1 MCRKINEPKVE
12 KNFLYINSKVLNR
25 KQQLKWPVLKINL
38 KPIMNNGSSLR
49 KPINLPLKEFEWN
62 TLENHTKKI
71 GVGKTEWIRYAI
83 YRILVEEQEYYYKD
97 VNKNE

>member
-1 MCRKINEPKVE
+1 MCKKINEQKIKKKFICISSE
-12 KNFLYINSKVLNR
+12 SLN
-25 KQQLKWPVLKINL
+25 KQQLKWPILKINL

-62 TLENHTKKI
+62 TLENHTKKL

-83 YRILVEEQEYYYKD
+83 YRILVEEQEYYYKNIK
-97 VNKNE
+97 NK